1 MKRIIS
7 LLILLFILF
16 AIGEVRSQSGWEY
29 QPYPVIGDVRDLK
42 FFDANTGLVSIYDS
56 HNYIYYLIRTTNSGY
71 NWVLIGNLVMFNIEI
86 IDTSAVYC
94 WGRNISAYDI
104 IFRSTDRG
112 LNWDSTIN
120 FGSSGI
126 GDISFINRDTGW
138 VCGYNNFNGIIWRT
152 TDGCQ
157 SFQQQFIE
165 YNGGGFDQIYIYKKP
180 VNGYYHGWCTRNNI
194 LLKTTNSGQNWF
206 YTNTSF
212 PISVNVNQFEFINK
226 DTGWVSSR
234 TPGLLKTTD
243 GGFNWVLQPLPTGNN
258 IVVRYIFLFDV
269 INKDTIFGDMGIRYF
284 GGLGEHGIIWVTTNG
299 GTNWGFQQPDTVEI
313 KIPFY
318 RGIDFVNG
326 LTGWSSKIHTTNGG
340 GPIIY
345 TGIDDEKKTVPKSF
359 VLNQNY
365 PNPFNGVTVITFELY
380 ENSTVNMAVFDITGR
395 EILKIYNSKELSA
408 GNYKTILDF
417 SKINLTTG
425 IYFCRLE
432 VTDKKNNPVFYES
445 IKMIYSK

>member
-1 MKRIIS
+1 M
-7 LLILLFILF
+7 F

-29 QPYPVIGDVRDLK
+29 QPYPVVLDYIEK
-42 FFDANTGLVSIYDS
+42 IQFINENTGWICTYNPGYFL
-56 HNYIYYLIRTTNSGY
+56 RTTNGGNNWTVTNSNLKIWEMIFFNDSSGY
-71 NWVLIGNLVMFNIEI
+71 GLGDI
-86 IDTSAVYC
+86 IDVYTIYETS
-94 WGRNISAYDI
+94 NS
-104 IFRSTDRG
+104 G
-112 LNWDSTIN
+112 LNWSIKY
-120 FGSSGI
+120 SSSSYGLF
-126 GDISFINRDTGW
+126 DMSFINRDTGW
-138 VCGYNNFNGIIWRT
+138 VCGFNNFNGIIWRT

-180 VNGYYHGWCTRNNI
+180 VNGYYHGWCSRNNV
-194 LLKTTNSGQNWF
+194 LFKTTNSGQNWF

-212 PISVNVNQFEFINK
+212 PISFKVNQFEFINK
-226 DTGWVSSR
+226 DTGWVSSG
-234 TPGLLKTTD
+234 TPGLLKTID

-258 IVVRYIFLFDV
+258 IAVRSIKLFDV
-269 INKDTIFGDMGIRYF
+269 INKDTIFGDRGIRYF
-284 GGLGEHGIIWVTTNG
+284 GGFGEHGIIWVTTNG
-299 GTNWGFQQPDTVEI
+299 GTNWGFQQPDTMEI
-313 KIPFY
+313 KIREY

-326 LTGWSSKIHTTNGG
+326 LTGWSKKIHTTNGG
-340 GPIIY
+340 GLIIY
-345 TGIDDEKKTVPKSF
+345 TGIDGEKKTVPKSF

-432 VTDKKNNPVFYES
+432 VMDKKNNSLFY
-445 IKMIYSK
+445 